1 MEILPQVHI
10 KNCNNMFMEQFLK
23 QIANKNKNKSDID
36 MKHFEDRCLKF
47 LNHISQLNKRKIR
60 AYQLLLRNQ
69 ELH

>member
-1 MEILPQVHI
+1 
-10 KNCNNMFMEQFLK
+10 MEQFLK